1 MLAFKLHKT
10 ICRTACPKNLNVPLK
25 SMLYILSNSI
35 FPFLGQAVP
44 LCINWTLIT
53 WPIKYQSLNLGHLI
67 WTKHSQA
74 RHSTKQTVLHPAFE
88 DVLHLTYAFFYCC
101 FLTYFLCVFTFL
113 FVCPNDFSATA
124 QDICTHKNRHIHRVP
139 DTNLAYSNIM
149 LRSWRS
155 RSWPWPY
162 CQNKTVKMAISWQ
175 FLILMISVQRK

>member
-10 ICRTACPKNLNVPLK
+10 ICRTVCPKNLNVPLK

-101 FLTYFLCVFTFL
+101 FLTYFL
-113 FVCPNDFSATA
+113 FVCLLFCLSVQMISLQLLKIFAHTK
-124 QDICTHKNRHIHRVP
+124 QTHSRGS
-139 DTNLAYSNIM
+139 DTNLAY
-149 LRSWRS
+149 
-155 RSWPWPY
+155 
-162 CQNKTVKMAISWQ
+162 
-175 FLILMISVQRK
+175 